1 MIPYGRQDIGE
12 DDIAAVTAVLR
23 SDWLTQGPTIER
35 FERAMADYCGAKY
48 AVAVSNGTAA
58 LHLACLA
65 LDLKPGDTLWTS
77 PNTFVASANCA
88 RYCGADVD
96 FIDIDARTYNMDAA
110 ALEAKLKRASDEKKL
125 PAAIVPVH
133 FSGQPCAMAEIGA
146 LTKRYGVKVIEDASH
161 AVGAD
166 YRNTKIGA
174 CEHSDMAVFSF
185 HAVKIMTTGEGGMI
199 MTNDDEL
206 YRRLALLRSHGITRD
221 TAQMTAEPGGGWY
234 YQQIELGFNYRLTD
248 IQAALGL
255 AQLGRIET
263 FLARRRELAQRYDEL
278 LTGLPLTTPWQ
289 HPDGRSSYHLYVV
302 KLDPRREV
310 YDELRRAGI
319 GVQVHYIPV
328 HLQPYYRRLGFE
340 LGQFPE
346 AERYYRAALSLP
358 IHNRLT
364 DADQDT
370 VIDALR
376 KALDRSHSKG

>member
-1 MIPYGRQDIGE
+1 MIPYSRQDIGE

-58 LHLACLA
+58 LPLACLA

-166 YRNTKIGA
+166 YRGSKIGA

-206 YRRLALLRSHGITRD
+206 YRRLALLRSQITVVDRKGMQVGFASP
-221 TAQMTAEPGGGWY
+221 AQPC
-234 YQQIELGFNYRLTD
+234 
-248 IQAALGL
+248 
-255 AQLGRIET
+255 
-263 FLARRRELAQRYDEL
+263 
-278 LTGLPLTTPWQ
+278 P
-289 HPDGRSSYHLYVV
+289 
-302 KLDPRREV
+302 
-310 YDELRRAGI
+310 
-319 GVQVHYIPV
+319 
-328 HLQPYYRRLGFE
+328 
-340 LGQFPE
+340 
-346 AERYYRAALSLP
+346 
-358 IHNRLT
+358 
-364 DADQDT
+364 
-370 VIDALR
+370 
-376 KALDRSHSKG
+376 